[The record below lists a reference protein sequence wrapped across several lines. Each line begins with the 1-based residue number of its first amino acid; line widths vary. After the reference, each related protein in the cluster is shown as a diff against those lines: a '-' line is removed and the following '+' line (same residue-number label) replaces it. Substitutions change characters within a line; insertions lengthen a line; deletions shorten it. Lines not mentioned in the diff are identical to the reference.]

1 MICIYHNYRELETF
15 CIHPLLF
22 SHDLISKETR
32 LLFCIKDQ
40 IDGSIRYKFR
50 VKFVSQDEV
59 IAFCSAVAGYVTI
72 KSYEEWSKQSEGA
85 RTPTFSERG
94 RTPMSEKGNIT
105 PLEQTFDTT
114 IVNET
119 DASESVSA
127 NRAPPE
133 DKTGTNG
140 PNIINVHI
148 ENLISVEAMRE
159 FGNILLQIVDKCISS
174 NKKERNK
181 KNQIQQEGP
190 DIQSTSTIQPALPS
204 TTKLPTKRGRKPH
217 PENNENKSPKPAA
230 KKRRDMNPSKW
241 RIYDF
246 ERQLLQMVKE
256 EKAEIHRARKMS
268 LKLKRFAEAI
278 LRHKKKSIFAVVVAV
293 SGGNALNSKIKD
305 DEVRRFYGEKAKQFG
320 AVPIHPNQKLR
331 KVIVLINSE
340 AKRQHAAR
348 IFNKNGLPLLN
359 LAGLDINILNVS
371 SQSEMEN
378 IARTIDYKEADCIFL
393 VGGDGTIC
401 HALNGILQKTKI
413 EEQPPIGIFPGGNR
427 NKTFSIFGFI
437 KESVDPKS
445 NVRLCCESVMALI
458 EGKQKQFYPICCKL
472 ENISDKEDKEKTENT
487 SSTIPSPSVSYFLSE
502 IALGWFEHCELKI
515 PKFWWMG
522 PLSGYFTYFWE
533 FFKISPKAPIRV
545 EIAYE
550 KFCPGCRKC
559 IEIPK
564 DNGSFLTWISGT
576 SNKIK
581 DPKLTKLIEKEN
593 PSCGE
598 INSIAVSGTDFR
610 LNAEQSETNIEAKRI
625 ILRFTNIPPKLRKL
639 TISGDSVDF
648 YDYAEKELIV
658 ETMSQPLNFFV
669 PNLKENE
676 EKQ

>member
-1 MICIYHNYRELETF
+1 
-15 CIHPLLF
+15 
-22 SHDLISKETR
+22 
-32 LLFCIKDQ
+32 
-40 IDGSIRYKFR
+40 
-50 VKFVSQDEV
+50 
-59 IAFCSAVAGYVTI
+59 
-72 KSYEEWSKQSEGA
+72 
-85 RTPTFSERG
+85 
-94 RTPMSEKGNIT
+94 
-105 PLEQTFDTT
+105 
-114 IVNET
+114 
-119 DASESVSA
+119 
-127 NRAPPE
+127 
-133 DKTGTNG
+133 
-140 PNIINVHI
+140 
-148 ENLISVEAMRE
+148 
-159 FGNILLQIVDKCISS
+159 
-174 NKKERNK
+174 
-181 KNQIQQEGP
+181 
-190 DIQSTSTIQPALPS
+190 
-204 TTKLPTKRGRKPH
+204 
-217 PENNENKSPKPAA
+217 
-230 KKRRDMNPSKW
+230 
-241 RIYDF
+241 
-246 ERQLLQMVKE
+246 
-256 EKAEIHRARKMS
+256 MS
-268 LKLKRFAEAI
+268 LKLKRFTEAI
-278 LRHKKKSIFAVVVAV
+278 LRHKKKSIFALVVAI

-331 KVIVLINSE
+331 KVIVLINGE

-359 LAGLDINILNVS
+359 LAGLGINIINVS

-413 EEQPPIGIFPGGNR
+413 EDQPPIGMFPGGNR
-427 NKTFSIFGFI
+427 NKTFSILGFI

-472 ENISDKEDKEKTENT
+472 ENIFDKELKEKKENT
-487 SSTIPSPSVSYFLSE
+487 SSTIPSPSVNYFLSE

-564 DNGSFLTWISGT
+564 DNESFLTWIFGT
-576 SNKIK
+576 SNKVK
-581 DPKLTKLIEKEN
+581 DPKLTKLTEKEN
-593 PSCGE
+593 PSCDE

-610 LNAEQSETNIEAKRI
+610 LNAEQSENSSKLKLKIFTTIGMLGTLREALKRTNFTKNNFDGDSIVDNFETNIEAKRI
-625 ILRFTNIPPKLRKL
+625 VLRFTDIPPKLRKL

-669 PNLKENE
+669 PNVKENE
-676 EKQ
+676 EKQGNI